1 RDFSESPNKQAG
13 NCLDGLLPKSLAGV
27 IIKLCG
33 INSQKNINQV
43 TREERQCFVSMLK
56 GLELNITGLRPFS
69 EAVITAGGVSTREV
83 DPGTM
88 ESKLVK
94 GLIFAGEVLDI
105 DALTGGFNL
114 QIAFSTGYLAGM
126 SCR

>member
-1 RDFSESPNKQAG
+1 MLS
-13 NCLDGLLPKSLAGV
+13 
-27 IIKLCG
+27 G
-33 INSQKNINQV
+33 IDVQKKINQI
-43 TREERQCFVSMLK
+43 TREERQRFINILK
-56 GLELNITGLRPFS
+56 GLELNVTGLRPFS
-69 EAVITAGGVSTREV
+69 EAVVTAGGVSTGEV

-94 GLIFAGEVLDI
+94 GLMFAGEVLDI

-114 QIAFSTGYLAGM
+114 QIAFSTGYVAGM